1 MECWRHVVTKKP
13 ESTAW
18 TWKII
23 CYVTLLIYSAFYI
36 GNFILFDIT
45 GIPLPFTLDGVHPYK
60 IEAWG
65 YIELIV
71 TLLTFIGLLLFA
83 HSKYYLSAQFWKIVF
98 VMMILVSLNWLR
110 FILESWQLDELPVLS
125 FNLTK
130 MTKYSNHI
138 SERMLN
144 RQGIAVNEEYFIL
157 SMLSK
162 YIKIFASLFVL
173 ITLYIYAFRRKS
185 AWELKSKGKIFKFQQ
200 KIGYFSSVILIFS
213 LIVVTFLR
221 ELGFVKISL
230 IGVMV
235 PLTVL
240 AFSFYLIF
248 KLPVDR
254 KKFENKRDT

>member
-1 MECWRHVVTKKP
+1 MTKKP

-23 CYVTLLIYSAFYI
+23 CYLTLLIYSAFYI

-45 GIPLPFTLDGVHPYK
+45 GVPLPFTLRGVDPYK

-71 TLLTFIGLLLFA
+71 TLLTFTGLLLFA
-83 HSKYYLSAQFWKIVF
+83 HSKYYLSAQFWKIIF
-98 VMMILVSLNWLR
+98 VMLLLVSLNWLR
-110 FILESWQLDELPVLS
+110 LILESWLLDELPMLS
-125 FNLTK
+125 FDLAQS
-130 MTKYSNHI
+130 TKYSKYM
-138 SERMLN
+138 SKTLLN
-144 RQGIAVNEEYFIL
+144 YHGIAVNENYFLL

-173 ITLYIYAFRRKS
+173 IILYVYAFRRKS
-185 AWELKSKGKIFKFQQ
+185 AWELKSKGEIFKFQQ
-200 KIGYFSSVILIFS
+200 KIGYFCSLILIFS

-230 IGVMV
+230 IGVTV

-248 KLPVDR
+248 KLPMDR